1 MSSNTQILEE
11 APVWTINGVNTTFTI
26 TQAPVTNGLFL
37 ALNGLAQSSGVDY
50 TFVGT
55 TISFVVAPPTGSVIL
70 AKIITTIEITP
81 SGGSLTLSDITD
93 RIYTKMGIKS
103 DSTVFDR
110 STIVIPKLNRVVAD
124 ICAGQVTNIMNPAI
138 TYKSGFLRFLAKKF
152 FFKTHAPVKLTAS
165 TTGGTISFDTTL
177 FESSGYII
185 INEDVIAYTGKT
197 ATTITGVSGLSYNHD
212 SGSIVEQIYE
222 LPTNAGKNFNLWD
235 IDNKRIDPIKF
246 QDDRAQK
253 DFSPYWTLKF
263 DSSTDKEF
271 IYVNNID
278 NTNFILDYYAKSVD
292 MSADSDTSTLSDA
305 FMEGVAI
312 PLTAGLLLY
321 AQYGDDTLGVRWKSL
336 LQDGYHSLQSLYGQW
351 AERVKEFRKMVKR
364 PSWGHRANITK
375 NTNFND

>member
-1 MSSNTQILEE
+1 
-11 APVWTINGVNTTFTI
+11 
-26 TQAPVTNGLFL
+26 L

-321 AQYGDDTLGVRWKSL
+321 AQYGDDTLGVR
-336 LQDGYHSLQSLYGQW
+336 
-351 AERVKEFRKMVKR
+351 
-364 PSWGHRANITK
+364 
-375 NTNFND
+375 